1 MSIILEVLNIPLPII
16 LEALKILL
24 RLSIILEALKI
35 PLPSVYYIRGL
46 EDSTLSIILKALKI
60 PLRLS
65 IIFEALTI
73 PLRLSIILEVLKIPP
88 LSVYYIKGFDDSTPA
103 CP

>member
-35 PLPSVYYIRGL
+35 PLLSAHYIRGF
-46 EDSTLSIILKALKI
+46 EDST
-60 PLRLS
+60 
-65 IIFEALTI
+65 TI
-73 PLRLSIILEVLKIPP
+73 CLL
-88 LSVYYIKGFDDSTPA
+88 Y
-103 CP
+103 